1 MDTPRSLRRDVY
13 GFVKESGLDTRMK
26 AQILINPSI
35 LNADFNDLE
44 NEIAKVASTSDFLHL
59 DIMDNIFV
67 PNFTFDLNR
76 AFEIIKFSKLPV
88 DAHLMVNNPDEIAPL
103 YADNGCTSV
112 TFHLEAARD
121 VPQTIKNVRSSG
133 AKVGLAI
140 KPATQF
146 DDVKRWIE
154 EIDMLL
160 IMTVEP
166 GFGGQSFMHDQ
177 MPKVK
182 QARSF
187 MEKLLKAKPTL
198 QIDGGVSLETI
209 AEAAQAG
216 ANCFVAGSAVYK
228 SDKPAEMVSNLRE
241 LAEKNYPY

>member
-1 MDTPRSLRRDVY
+1 M
-13 GFVKESGLDTRMK
+13 ESK
-26 AQILINPSI
+26 ILINPSI

-44 NEIAKVASTSDFLHL
+44 NEIDKVASTSDYLHL

-67 PNFTFDLNR
+67 PNFTFDLDR
-76 AFEIIKFSKLPV
+76 AFEIINFSKLPV
-88 DAHLMVNNPDEIAPL
+88 DAHLMIDNPDEIAPL
-103 YADNGCTSV
+103 YAENGCTSV
-112 TFHLEAARD
+112 TFHLEAATD
-121 VPQTIKNVRSSG
+121 VPKIIREIRANG

-140 KPATQF
+140 KPATPF
-146 DDVKRWIE
+146 ADVERWVE

-177 MPKVK
+177 MLKVK
-182 QARSF
+182 QARTF
-187 MEKLLKAKPTL
+187 IERLIEVKPTL

-209 AEAAQAG
+209 AEGAKAG

-241 LAEKNYPY
+241 LARKNYPF

>member
-1 MDTPRSLRRDVY
+1 
-13 GFVKESGLDTRMK
+13 MK

-76 AFEIIKFSKLPV
+76 A
-88 DAHLMVNNPDEIAPL
+88 
-103 YADNGCTSV
+103 
-112 TFHLEAARD
+112 
-121 VPQTIKNVRSSG
+121 
-133 AKVGLAI
+133 LAI
-140 KPATQF
+140 KPATLF

-187 MEKLLKAKPTL
+187 IEKLLKAKPTL

>member
-1 MDTPRSLRRDVY
+1 MTS
-13 GFVKESGLDTRMK
+13 
-26 AQILINPSI
+26 QILINPSI
-35 LNADFNDLE
+35 LNANFNDLE
-44 NEIAKVASTSDFLHL
+44 NEIAKVAPTSDYLHL

-76 AFEIIKFSKLPV
+76 AFEIINFSQLPV
-88 DAHLMVNNPDEIAPL
+88 DAHLMVDNPDEIAPL
-103 YADNGCTSV
+103 YAENGCTSV
-112 TFHLEAARD
+112 TFHLEAASD
-121 VPQTIKNVRSSG
+121 VAQTIKDIRANG
-133 AKVGLAI
+133 TKVGLAI

-146 DDVKRWIE
+146 ADVEKWIE
-154 EIDMLL
+154 LIDMLL

-177 MPKVK
+177 MPKVR
-182 QARSF
+182 QARTSI
-187 MEKLLKAKPTL
+187 EKLLKSKPTL

-241 LAEKNYPY
+241 MAQKSYLY